1 MSTCDVCHA
10 EVVELRRGR
19 CWGCYTRWVE
29 ARPVGLGARC
39 VTCNEKRRRLLRVV
53 ELHGAWRPMC
63 FSCAGQLLHLEPLPT
78 TLAEMRELVSRE
90 RRKKDRRIGRRDTR
104 VFAYERRVGQ
114 RRSKRD
120 EYAAIDDDMI
130 VEITIEPAREG
141 DGEDFEE
148 LTAIRDMVHMLRPVE
163 LAG

>member
-10 EVVELRRGR
+10 EVAELRRGR
-19 CWGCYTRWVE
+19 CWGCYERWVE
-29 ARPVGLGARC
+29 TRPVGLGARC
-39 VTCNEKRRRLLRVV
+39 VTCTEKRRRLLRVV
-53 ELHGAWRPMC
+53 ELHGSWRPMC

-104 VFAYERRVGQ
+104 VFAYERRAGE
-114 RRSKRD
+114 RRSRRD
-120 EYAAIDDDMI
+120 DYPMIDDDMI
-130 VEITIEPAREG
+130 VEITIEPAAPG
-141 DGEDFEE
+141 DEFEE
-148 LTAIRDMVHMLRPVE
+148 VTQIRDMIALLRPVE